1 MQKYFKDLLLR
12 KLSRDLRG
20 VYNQVRYFAHC
31 GFISGPMGLGWGLNE
46 RLILCRAIGML
57 KVPIFFKNDFKI
69 GDRRQ
74 DGQGTPTGFSIF
86 EPGSGNVLLL
96 KFL

>member
-1 MQKYFKDLLLR
+1 MVIFLGKNKGR
-12 KLSRDLRG
+12 KIRG

-31 GFISGPMGLGWGLNE
+31 GFISEPMGLEWGLNE
-46 RLILCRAIGML
+46 RSILCRAIDML
-57 KVPIFFKNDFKI
+57 KIPICFKNDSKI

-74 DGQGTPTGFSIF
+74 DGQGTPTGFLIF

>member
-1 MQKYFKDLLLR
+1 
-12 KLSRDLRG
+12 
-20 VYNQVRYFAHC
+20 
-31 GFISGPMGLGWGLNE
+31 MGLGWGLNE

-57 KVPIFFKNDFKI
+57 KVQIFFKNDFKI

-96 KFL
+96 KFLELLSEFQIILCDASRIIAFQFG